1 MRPHRL
7 TSGEHYRLEDG
18 RRVRY
23 TAGAVFVPT
32 EGELAAF
39 RDRLEPV
46 ELPTNEPAPPGS
58 AHEPKGPE
66 EPKAENEPTEPD
78 EPQQTTSEPV
88 GGDESQL
95 TGEHI
100 VGYNVSA
107 AVAAIRGVTSVT
119 VLRDVIA
126 LESAREKPRKTI
138 IEAAEKR
145 LAELGGV

>member
-58 AHEPKGPE
+58 A
-66 EPKAENEPTEPD
+66 NEPTEPD